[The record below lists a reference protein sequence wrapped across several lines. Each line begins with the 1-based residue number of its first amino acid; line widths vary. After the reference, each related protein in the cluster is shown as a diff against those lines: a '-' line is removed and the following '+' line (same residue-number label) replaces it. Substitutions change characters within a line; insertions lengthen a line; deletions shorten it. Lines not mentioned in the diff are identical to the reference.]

1 MAPLFSP
8 AINPTLT
15 LSPKVLG
22 EIDDRLMVA
31 LIMDKFITQPNL
43 SSLLLKVS
51 NRPKLFAPP
60 SKLLD
65 VKVRLDI
72 ADQEVICTISGKIR
86 KNFIR
91 ILAGDRV
98 KLEMSPYDL
107 TRGRIVTRLKNEVE
121 LKENSNDKNKNSKTK
136 NKYSINKNNKK

>member
-1 MAPLFSP
+1 MSKQQNLEFTGEVLQELGNSLF
-8 AINPTLT
+8 
-15 LSPKVLG
+15 
-22 EIDDRLMVA
+22 
-31 LIMDKFITQPNL
+31 
-43 SSLLLKVS
+43 
-51 NRPKLFAPP
+51 
-60 SKLLD
+60 
-65 VKVRLDI
+65 KVRLDI

-121 LKENSNDKNKNSKTK
+121 LKENSNDKNKNGKTK

>member
-1 MAPLFSP
+1 MSKQQNLEFTGEVLQELGNSLF
-8 AINPTLT
+8 
-15 LSPKVLG
+15 
-22 EIDDRLMVA
+22 
-31 LIMDKFITQPNL
+31 
-43 SSLLLKVS
+43 
-51 NRPKLFAPP
+51 
-60 SKLLD
+60 
-65 VKVRLDI
+65 KVRLDI

-121 LKENSNDKNKNSKTK
+121 MKENASNDKNKNGKTK
-136 NKYSINKNNKK
+136 SNNKYSTNKNNKR